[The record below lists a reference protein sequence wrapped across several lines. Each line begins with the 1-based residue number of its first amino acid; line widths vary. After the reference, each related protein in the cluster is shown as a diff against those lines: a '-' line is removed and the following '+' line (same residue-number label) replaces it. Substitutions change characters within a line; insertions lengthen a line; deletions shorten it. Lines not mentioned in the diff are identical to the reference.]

1 MTLFLA
7 AFKFHF
13 CEEMHCANF
22 WPFRVLGQTV
32 HLDGIT
38 LFMPAIALALMLI
51 RPFVLASFR
60 QFMGVLDPSFWRF
73 ETLDE
78 TFGGGLQSRLL

>member
-7 AFKFHF
+7 AFTTVFY
-13 CEEMHCANF
+13 EEMHCANF

-60 QFMGVLDPSFWRF
+60 QFMGVLDPF
-73 ETLDE
+73 LDPY
-78 TFGGGLQSRLL
+78 F